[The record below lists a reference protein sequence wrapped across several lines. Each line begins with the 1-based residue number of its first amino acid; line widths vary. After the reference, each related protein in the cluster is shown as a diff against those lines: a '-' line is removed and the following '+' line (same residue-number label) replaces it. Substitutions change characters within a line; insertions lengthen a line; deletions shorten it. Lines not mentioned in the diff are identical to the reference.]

1 MRMNSAAKATTGVK
15 APPTAMAIR
24 TAKAS
29 TTTTPA
35 PRANRVNVMRPVSRI
50 HRTEAAHPALVLDH
64 SLVEVPAPHVRPED
78 LGKDQLA
85 VGDLPEQEVRDTGLT
100 RRPDHQVRTGHVG
113 VGDRAPHPLLAALP
127 GGEPLAHQGPDGAD
141 DLAPPAIV
149 EGQRQG

>member
-85 VGDLPEQEVRDTGLT
+85 VGYLPEQEGRGSRDGAGSPS
-100 RRPDHQVRTGHVG
+100 RRPSRRGSP
-113 VGDRAPHPLLAALP
+113 RPP
-127 GGEPLAHQGPDGAD
+127 GP
-141 DLAPPAIV
+141 
-149 EGQRQG
+149 

>member
-1 MRMNSAAKATTGVK
+1 MRMNSAAKDTTGVK
-15 APPTAMAIR
+15 APPTAMAMR

-64 SLVEVPAPHVRPED
+64 SLVEVAAPHVRPED

-85 VGDLPEQEVRDTGLT
+85 VGDLPEQEVRDTGLA
-100 RRPDHQVRTGHVG
+100 RRPDHQVRIGHVG
-113 VGDRAPHPLLAALP
+113 VVEMAPDRLLVDLLGGDPL
-127 GGEPLAHQGPDGAD
+127 GHQGLDGVD
-141 DLAPPAIV
+141 DLGPPAIV
-149 EGQRQG
+149 EGQRP